1 MPSKGY
7 ASDAERAGDDLQ
19 ILTLNWS
26 DIDGGAARASH
37 RLASRLVELGEP
49 LHMRVM
55 RKFGND
61 PWVTGAEGLPEQIW
75 ARVITRAE
83 RGVVKLNGVKNKDLT
98 WSFNGLPNFMFPQS
112 MYEAASVVHINWVG
126 KGTLP
131 LSSIPRIN
139 KPLVWTLHDSWAF
152 TGGCHVPYECRR
164 FEKNCGN
171 CPQLRSPADNDASHR
186 HWTKKAKCLA
196 KTSSHFVAPS
206 SWMAEQSW
214 ASSLLGNAPIS
225 VIPNWLDT
233 NVFRRSVK
241 SLARETLNL
250 SQEKHLILFGAMYA
264 DTDQNKGL
272 SFLLEALKVLQSKDA
287 SFAENY
293 ELVIFGACSPG
304 SLKNLPIP
312 ATMLGVVSDDFRL
325 AQAYSAADVTVV
337 PSKMESF
344 GQVALESLSCG
355 TPVAAFA
362 TAGLTD
368 IVKHMENGYLAKKF
382 DTNDLA
388 NGISLMCELNDF
400 TRSLPVRAREWV
412 LNKFDIKVTA
422 GKYLALFESVSQGV
436 LDH

>member
-1 MPSKGY
+1 M
-7 ASDAERAGDDLQ
+7 Q

-37 RLASRLVELGEP
+37 RVASRLVELGVP

-61 PWVTGAEGLPEQIW
+61 PWVTGADGLLEQVW

-83 RGVVKLNGVKNKDLT
+83 RSLVRLGGVKDKDLT
-98 WSFNGLPNFMFPQS
+98 WSFNSLPNFMFPQS
-112 MYEAASVVHINWVG
+112 MYETASVVHINWVG

-131 LSSIPRIN
+131 LSSIAKIN
-139 KPLVWTLHDSWAF
+139 KPLVWTLHDSWVF
-152 TGGCHVPYECRR
+152 TGGCHIPYECRR
-164 FEKNCGN
+164 FEKSCGD
-171 CPQLRSPADNDASHR
+171 CPQLRSPAANDASHR
-186 HWTKKAKCLA
+186 HWLRKSEYLA

-206 SWMAEQSW
+206 SWMAGQAR

-225 VIPNWLDT
+225 VIPNGLDT
-233 NVFRRSVK
+233 TVFRRSDR
-241 SLARETLNL
+241 SLARDALKL
-250 SQEKHLILFGAMYA
+250 PQEKRLILFGAMYA

-272 SFLLEALKVLQSKDA
+272 SFLLDALKILQSKDA
-287 SFAENY
+287 SFAEKY
-293 ELVIFGACSPG
+293 ELVIFGLCNPA

-312 ATMLGVVSDDFRL
+312 ATMLGVISDDHEL
-325 AQAYSAADVTVV
+325 ARIYSAADVTVV

-355 TPVAAFA
+355 TPVVAFA
-362 TAGLTD
+362 TTGLTD
-368 IVKHMENGYLAKKF
+368 IVRHLENGYLAEKF

-388 NGISLMCELNDF
+388 NGILLMSESNDF
-400 TRSLPVRAREWV
+400 TSSLPLRAREWV

-422 GKYLALFESVSQGV
+422 RQYLALFESVSFEKMRNGES
-436 LDH
+436 DD